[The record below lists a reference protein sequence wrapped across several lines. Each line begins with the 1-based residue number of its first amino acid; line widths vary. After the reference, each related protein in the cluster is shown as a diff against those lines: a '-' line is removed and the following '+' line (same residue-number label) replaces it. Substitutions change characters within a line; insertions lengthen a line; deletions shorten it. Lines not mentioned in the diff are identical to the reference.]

1 MTPYLVTEFQR
12 ETLSALIR
20 ECFGYEYL
28 QIFDKEQVKYL
39 YNYLS
44 SLGAKSILLEPRY
57 TDRDFLEDYSRYYV
71 KRFRNDGGVCGRLHF
86 FNCKLDHKSLDR
98 MMLGIE
104 QEDPTGDL
112 QHASDRGDPGADQ
125 QQDNEP
131 RDLTGE
137 VLQNSYLG
145 FVLIKPLSKTF
156 IGKTCLRIAGEL
168 GTGPGTK
175 KKISKRYDVNLF
187 GTKLHVDSIAFQE
200 QDKVVAACA
209 TTAIWTALHA
219 LPGRDV
225 KTIPSCSEITI
236 AALNFVDGSNNGFP
250 NRHLTHKQ
258 IQRSLDVEGLRY
270 HSSAL
275 TSATKAWFQ
284 SYTSAHIDSDLP
296 IILAGGVYGARKS
309 TDIEADLESE
319 ALSILEELGESIDD
333 NLREALIA
341 DFKTTAGQAMC
352 LKGGHAITLVGY
364 DFREGNEWIY
374 VHDDRLGPYAR
385 AELIEAEAFIELQAS
400 KGFEASEEVR
410 AELNGRWALAFS
422 HWDPDAGEW
431 LDPHEIL
438 VPDMGIIPADKKARL
453 DFQYAYGT
461 AAIVSTHIKHWMEG
475 ICNTSELERQEYRH
489 TIKLSTISQIRN
501 EVTGR
506 SIGYELNETLPAG
519 AVSPVATADAIE
531 RWNANKLSFL
541 TSPMARLQWDI
552 DFYWGEKKVFK
563 VLLDAT
569 DTPLGDAVSAVYE
582 HDLLFAELFLKVFRD
597 DKLNAK
603 FVDDEHFYSSFLK
616 LVDKRDKDY
625 ASHLNVTYGALRAPK
640 RLEKSEITEKGEGAN
655 NTAIE
660 LFDPRANERSLNH
673 RYCEVVHGP
682 SDKNLIWA
690 IGKDGSL
697 FVAVDLKNPKRGHP
711 SMTGLQAAR
720 IAGEM
725 WWRPSDK
732 GGVWGVNHGSGRYS
746 FDYANT
752 QNLLTNAITKIASF
766 FPDDQFVEEVL
777 PEKRP
782 G

>member
-86 FNCKLDHKSLDR
+86 FSCKLDHKSFDS
-98 MMLGIE
+98 MMLDSAR
-104 QEDPTGDL
+104 Q
-112 QHASDRGDPGADQ
+112 
-125 QQDNEP
+125 
-131 RDLTGE
+131 DLTRGS
-137 VLQNSYLG
+137 LQDSYLG

-156 IGKTCLRIAGEL
+156 IGKTCLRITGDH

-187 GTKLHVDSIAFQE
+187 GIKLFVESIAFQE

-250 NRHLTHKQ
+250 NKHLTHKQ
-258 IQRSLDVEGLRY
+258 IQRSLDVEGFRY
-270 HSSAL
+270 HSSTL
-275 TSATKAWFQ
+275 TTETKKWFR

-296 IILAGGVYGARKS
+296 VILAGGVYGPRKL
-309 TDIEADLESE
+309 TDVDSELENETLSVIEA
-319 ALSILEELGESIDD
+319 LGDSIDEVMRQE
-333 NLREALIA
+333 LMA
-341 DFKTTAGQAMC
+341 DLKSAEGQSMC
-352 LKGGHAITLVGY
+352 LKGGHAIALVGY
-364 DFREGNEWIY
+364 DFRDGGEWIY

-385 AELIEAEAFIELQAS
+385 AKLIQAEEFIELQS
-400 KGFEASEEVR
+400 RSGFEASDEVKS
-410 AELNGRWALAFS
+410 ELRGRWALAFS
-422 HWDPDAGEW
+422 HWDPDNQVW
-431 LDPHEIL
+431 LEPHEIL
-438 VPDMGIIPADKKARL
+438 VPDMGIVPADKKARL
-453 DFQYAYGT
+453 EFLYAHGT
-461 AAIVSTHIKHWMEG
+461 AAILLTHIKPWMEG
-475 ICNTSELERQEYRH
+475 ICKSSELERQECRY
-489 TIKLSTISQIRN
+489 TIKLSTISQVRN

-506 SIGYELNETLPAG
+506 PIGYELGETLAAG
-519 AVSPVATADAIE
+519 DEAPVATPEVIE
-531 RWNANKLSFL
+531 RWNAHKLSFL
-541 TSPMARLQWDI
+541 TAPMARLQWDI
-552 DFYWGEKKVFK
+552 DFYWGDRKVFK

-569 DTPLGDAVSAVYE
+569 DTPLGDAVSAIYE
-582 HDLLFAELFLKVFRD
+582 HDLLLAELFLKVFRD
-597 DKLNAK
+597 DKPNAQHIH
-603 FVDDEHFYSSFLK
+603 DEHFYSSFLK
-616 LVDKRDKDY
+616 LLAKRDEDY
-625 ASHLNVTYGALRAPK
+625 ASHLNMTYGALRAPK
-640 RLEKSEITEKGEGAN
+640 KLEKSEITAEGKGAN

-660 LFDPRANERSLNH
+660 RFDPKADERTLTH
-673 RYCEVVHGP
+673 LYPQVVHSP
-682 SDKNLIWA
+682 EEKNLIWA

-725 WWRPSDK
+725 WWRPNEK

-746 FDYANT
+746 FDYANPKN
-752 QNLLTNAITKIASF
+752 QLTNAITKIASF
-766 FPDDQFVEEVL
+766 FPDDEFVEEIL
-777 PEKRP
+777 PTR
-782 G
+782 

>member
-86 FNCKLDHKSLDR
+86 FSCKLDHKSFDS
-98 MMLGIE
+98 MMLDSAR
-104 QEDPTGDL
+104 Q
-112 QHASDRGDPGADQ
+112 
-125 QQDNEP
+125 
-131 RDLTGE
+131 DLTRGS
-137 VLQNSYLG
+137 LQDGYLG

-156 IGKTCLRIAGEL
+156 IGKTCLRITGEP

-187 GTKLHVDSIAFQE
+187 GIKLHVDSIAFQE

-236 AALNFVDGSNNGFP
+236 AAQNFVDGSDNGFP
-250 NRHLTHKQ
+250 SKHLTHKQ

-270 HSSAL
+270 HSSTL
-275 TSATKAWFQ
+275 TSADKKWFQ
-284 SYTSAHIDSDLP
+284 SYTSAYIDSDLP
-296 IILAGGVYGARKS
+296 IILAGGVYGPRKS
-309 TDIEADLESE
+309 TDMEPELEDE
-319 ALSILEELGESIDD
+319 ALSFLAEVGDIDD
-333 NLREALIA
+333 DVREQVMA
-341 DFKTTAGQAMC
+341 DLKTTEGQAMC
-352 LKGGHAITLVGY
+352 LKGGHAVTLVGY
-364 DFREGNEWIY
+364 DFRQGNEWLY

-385 AELIEAEAFIELQAS
+385 AKLIQAEEFIELQARN
-400 KGFEASEEVR
+400 GFDASDKVKEEL
-410 AELNGRWALAFS
+410 AGRWALAFS
-422 HWDPDAGEW
+422 HWNPDAGDW

-438 VPDMGIIPADKKARL
+438 VPEMGIVPADKKARL
-453 DFQYAYGT
+453 EFQYAYGT
-461 AAIVSTHIKHWMEG
+461 ATILAGHIDHWMEG
-475 ICNTSELERQEYRH
+475 ICKTSELERQPYRH

-501 EVTGR
+501 EITG
-506 SIGYELNETLPAG
+506 SPIGYQLDETLPAG
-519 AVSPVATADAIE
+519 EDTPIATSAAIE
-531 RWNANKLSFL
+531 RWNTNKLSFL
-541 TSPMARLQWDI
+541 TEPMARLQWDI
-552 DFYWGEKKVFK
+552 DFYWGDRKIFK
-563 VLLDAT
+563 ILLDAT

-597 DKLNAK
+597 DQPNAGY
-603 FVDDEHFYSSFLK
+603 VDDEHFYSSFLK
-616 LVDKRDKDY
+616 LLAKRDQDY
-625 ASHLNVTYGALRAPK
+625 ASHLNMTYGALRAPK
-640 RLEKSEITEKGEGAN
+640 RLERSEINPEGKGAN
-655 NTAIE
+655 HTAIE
-660 LFDPRANERSLNH
+660 LFDPCADERTLTRRFH
-673 RYCEVVHGP
+673 EVVGQP
-682 SDKNLIWA
+682 DGLNLIWA

-697 FVAVDLKNPKRGHP
+697 FVAIDLKDPKRGHP

-725 WWRPSDK
+725 WWRPNENR
-732 GGVWGVNHGSGRYS
+732 GGAWGVNHGSGRYS
-746 FDYANT
+746 FDYANPK
-752 QNLLTNAITKIASF
+752 NLLTNAVTKIASF
-766 FPDDQFVEEVL
+766 FPDDKFVEEEL
-777 PEKRP
+777 PPRQP
-782 G
+782 R

>member
-86 FNCKLDHKSLDR
+86 FSCKLDHKSFDS
-98 MMLGIE
+98 MMLDSARQDVTRGS
-104 QEDPTGDL
+104 L
-112 QHASDRGDPGADQ
+112 QD
-125 QQDNEP
+125 
-131 RDLTGE
+131 
-137 VLQNSYLG
+137 SYLG

-156 IGKTCLRIAGEL
+156 IGKTCLRIAGDL

-187 GTKLHVDSIAFQE
+187 GAKLFVDSIAFQE

-250 NRHLTHKQ
+250 NKNLTHKQ
-258 IQRSLDVEGLRY
+258 IQRSLDVQGFRY
-270 HSSAL
+270 HSTKL
-275 TSATKAWFQ
+275 TTETKKWFQ

-296 IILAGGVYGARKS
+296 VILAGGVYGPRKS
-309 TDIEADLESE
+309 NDPDSELEKETLSVIEA
-319 ALSILEELGESIDD
+319 LGDSIDEAVREEIMAD
-333 NLREALIA
+333 LRRAE
-341 DFKTTAGQAMC
+341 GQSMC
-352 LKGGHAITLVGY
+352 LKGGHAIALVGY
-364 DFREGNEWIY
+364 DFRDGQEWIY

-385 AELIEAEAFIELQAS
+385 AKLIQTEEFIELQARR
-400 KGFEASEEVR
+400 GFEAADEVKSELSE
-410 AELNGRWALAFS
+410 RWALAFS
-422 HWDPDAGEW
+422 HWDPDAQVW
-431 LDPHEIL
+431 LEPHEIL

-453 DFQYAYGT
+453 EFQFAHGT
-461 AAIVSTHIKHWMEG
+461 AATLLTHIERWMKG
-475 ICNTSELERQEYRH
+475 ICKNSELVLQECKY

-501 EVTGR
+501 EITGR
-506 SIGYELNETLPAG
+506 PIGYKLNETLPGVA
-519 AVSPVATADAIE
+519 ASPVATADAIE
-531 RWNANKLSFL
+531 RWNANKLNFL
-541 TSPMARLQWDI
+541 TAPMARLQWDI
-552 DFYWGEKKVFK
+552 DFYWGDRKVFK
-563 VLLDAT
+563 ILLDAT
-569 DTPLGDAVSAVYE
+569 DTPLGDAVSAIYE
-582 HDLLFAELFLKVFRD
+582 HDLLLAELFLKVFRD
-597 DKLNAK
+597 DKPNAQH
-603 FVDDEHFYSSFLK
+603 VDDEHFYSSFLK
-616 LVDKRDKDY
+616 LLAKRDEDY
-625 ASHLNVTYGALRAPK
+625 ASYLNVTYGALRAPK
-640 RLEKSEITEKGEGAN
+640 KLEESEITVEGKGAN
-655 NTAIE
+655 DTAIE
-660 LFDPRANERSLNH
+660 WFDPKADERTLIRLYH
-673 RYCEVVHGP
+673 EVVSSP
-682 SDKNLIWA
+682 EEKNLIWA

-697 FVAVDLKNPKRGHP
+697 FVAVDLKDPKRGHP
-711 SMTGLQAAR
+711 SMTGFQAAR

-725 WWRPSDK
+725 WWRRPSEK

-746 FDYANT
+746 FDYAKP

-777 PEKRP
+777 PERRP